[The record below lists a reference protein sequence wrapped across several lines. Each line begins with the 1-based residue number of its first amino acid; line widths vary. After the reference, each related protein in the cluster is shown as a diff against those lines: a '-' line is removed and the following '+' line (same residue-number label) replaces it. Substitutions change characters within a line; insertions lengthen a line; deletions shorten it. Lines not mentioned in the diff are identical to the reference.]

1 MFLIVA
7 GGAALLLG
15 SLLFYGAA
23 MALVLRAAAALI
35 RRGYRGWGFWRNVAV
50 MMIVTLIL
58 AAAHLAQIALW
69 ALALLLCGQIPDF
82 ETAFYVCAQNYT
94 TLSYG
99 DVLLA
104 QRWRLL
110 GPLEAMNGLLFFGLS
125 TAVLFAVMS
134 HLIANRLRSFVVH
147 PSRPVSVWDGKR
159 AGDSFSGNQSD
170 AG

>member
-1 MFLIVA
+1 MFLILAA
-7 GGAALLLG
+7 GAGLLLG
-15 SLLFYGAA
+15 SLLAYGAA
-23 MALVLRAAAALI
+23 MTLILHAAAALI
-35 RRGYRGWGFWRNVAV
+35 RRGYRGWGFRRNVAV

-69 ALALLLCGQIPDF
+69 ALALLLCGQVSGF
-82 ETAFYVCAQNYT
+82 ETAFYVSAQNYT

-104 QRWRLL
+104 ERWRLL

-134 HLIANRLRSFVVH
+134 HLVVNHLRAESGH
-147 PSRPVSVWDGKR
+147 PSEATVSAGR
-159 AGDSFSGNQSD
+159 ASR
-170 AG
+170 